1 MIKAAQDDIQIIGES
16 VMDIASS
23 RIWHERLCASL
34 AKKATH
40 KVSLDMSAVEKID
53 TACLQLL
60 VTFVL
65 AATRKKLTV
74 EWTARSERFLLA
86 ARSLNLNEVL
96 SIPR

>member
-1 MIKAAQDDIQIIGES
+1 MTKAAKDDIQIIGES

-34 AKKATH
+34 AGKATH

-60 VTFVL
+60 VAFVV
-65 AATRKKLTV
+65 AATRKKLKV

-86 ARSLNLNEVL
+86 ARSLNLNEAL